1 MDATGNSL
9 SRTLGHGLARADA
22 HARLGQPPASRGKPE
37 VAAAGEPTPP
47 DEELHP
53 SEPRVSAWRTEAAIE
68 RLENA
73 QERVAA
79 LTERL
84 TEKFES
90 VQSKLEGHF
99 EGRPEHLPEHAQA
112 DPGAGLATHADRM
125 LQRFAGVK
133 QDVLDHL
140 GAMAARVEQ
149 RLQALYGVSQ
159 ETATDSAAPTSVSET
174 V

>member
-1 MDATGNSL
+1 MDTTGNSL
-9 SRTLGHGLARADA
+9 SRTLGHGLASADA
-22 HARLGQPPASRGKPE
+22 HARLGQPPASRGKSE
-37 VAAAGEPTPP
+37 LAAACEPTPP

-53 SEPRVSAWRTEAAIE
+53 SGPRVSARQTEAAIE
-68 RLENA
+68 RLEHA

-99 EGRPEHLPEHAQA
+99 EGRAENLPEHAQA
-112 DPGAGLATHADRM
+112 DPGTHLATNADRM
-125 LQRFAGVK
+125 LERFAGVK

-149 RLQALYGVSQ
+149 RLQALYGVPQ
-159 ETATDSAAPTSVSET
+159 ETATDSAGPTSVSEA